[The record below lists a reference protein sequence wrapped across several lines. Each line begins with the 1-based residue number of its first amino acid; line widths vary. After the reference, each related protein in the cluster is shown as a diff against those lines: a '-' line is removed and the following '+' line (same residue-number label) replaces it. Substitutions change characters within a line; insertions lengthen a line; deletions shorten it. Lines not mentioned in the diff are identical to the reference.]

1 MKNTIEIL
9 GAREN
14 NLKNIDLSFEKN
26 KLIVITGVSGSGKA
40 LLLLIQF
47 MLKVRGGIWRVFR
60 LMHALL
66 LEPRET

>member
-26 KLIVITGVSGSGKA
+26 KLIVITGVSGLS
-40 LLLLIQF
+40 LIH
-47 MLKVRGGIWRVFR
+47 I
-60 LMHALL
+60 
-66 LEPRET
+66 